1 MPPPLPKPSLP
12 VDAVLPELLAALAAS
27 TAAVL
32 IAPPGA
38 GKTTRVPPAL
48 LDAPWL
54 EGRKILL
61 LEPRRLAARAA
72 AERMASERGERVG
85 ETIGLRA
92 RLDTRVGPKTRIEVV
107 TKGVFTRM
115 ILDDPGLE
123 GIGAVVFDEF
133 HERSLDADAGLAF
146 ALDARSGLRED
157 LRLLV
162 MSATLDGARVA
173 ALLGDALV
181 IEALGRTFPI
191 ETRYAGRPV
200 ERRIDDAMADAI
212 TRAVRMDPGSVL
224 AFLPG
229 QAEIRRTAE
238 RLIERLDAGVFDIVE
253 LHGGLEGRLQRQAIE
268 PAAAGRRKVVL
279 ATSIAQ
285 TSITIEGVRIVIDSG
300 LERVPRYDP
309 DAGLTRLATI
319 SVSRATADQRR
330 GRAGRTEPGIGWR
343 LWDEPQTAG
352 LRPFTEPEIRQ
363 ADLSGLLLDC
373 AAWGTLDPAQ
383 LAWLDPP
390 SAGAVAAARAELV
403 LLGAIDADGRLTDMG
418 RRLRA
423 LPLPPRLARMVI
435 AASKHGCEMR
445 AAEIA
450 AILVEWGIGGRSAD
464 LSERLSDFRR
474 DRTGRADSLRRLAA
488 GWARTAAEHSTQ
500 SSRSMSSPPS
510 ELSDACLLA
519 LAFPD
524 RIAKSRGAPGH
535 FVLAS
540 GRGAMVDATD
550 PLARAP
556 FLVVAELTGAAAAA
570 RILVAARAD
579 AMEIDAL
586 AAIAGLPIETLT
598 ETAFDASAAALRAR
612 RVTRLGAIMLASEP
626 QSIPAGPQS
635 VALLVEGLAQL
646 GIARLP
652 WSAAQRHLRDRVEF
666 LRSAAPDA
674 GWPDLSDTGL
684 RASTALWLAPFITDV
699 TRLSEVT
706 PAQLGNALDTLLPW
720 NLKQRLESEAPTHFE
735 APTGN
740 RHPIDYDA
748 EGAPLVSIRVQELF
762 GLVRH
767 PAIAGG
773 RLPLTLALLSPAG
786 RPVQITRDLPGFWS
800 GSWRDVKSEMRGRYP
815 KHPWPDDPANAP
827 PTARAKRRG
836 E

>member
-107 TKGVFTRM
+107 TEGVFTRM

-200 ERRIDDAMADAI
+200 ERRIEDAMADAI

-450 AILVEWGIGGRSAD
+450 AILVERGIGGRSAD

-579 AMEIDAL
+579 ATEIDAL

>member
-200 ERRIDDAMADAI
+200 ERRIEEAMADAI

-500 SSRSMSSPPS
+500 SSRSKSSPPS

-579 AMEIDAL
+579 ATEIDAL

>member
-450 AILVEWGIGGRSAD
+450 AILVERGIGGRSAD

>member
-450 AILVEWGIGGRSAD
+450 AILVERGIGGRSAD

-500 SSRSMSSPPS
+500 SSRSKSSPPS

>member
-54 EGRKILL
+54 EGRKIFL

-92 RLDTRVGPKTRIEVV
+92 RLDTRVGPRTRIEVV
-107 TKGVFTRM
+107 TEGVFTRM

-200 ERRIDDAMADAI
+200 ERRIEEAMADAI

-268 PAAAGRRKVVL
+268 PAASGRRKVVL

-450 AILVEWGIGGRSAD
+450 AILVERGIGGRSAD

>member
-92 RLDTRVGPKTRIEVV
+92 RLDTRVGPRTRIEVV
-107 TKGVFTRM
+107 TEGVFTRM

-403 LLGAIDADGRLTDMG
+403 LLGAIDADGRLTDIG

-450 AILVEWGIGGRSAD
+450 AILVERGIGGRSAD

-500 SSRSMSSPPS
+500 SSRSKSSPPS

-579 AMEIDAL
+579 ATEIDAL

>member
-450 AILVEWGIGGRSAD
+450 AILVERGIGGRSAD

-579 AMEIDAL
+579 ATEIDAL